1 MKKINL
7 VLTGYSELVEADK
20 HNLFLGHWCNDTIK
34 EKDINFSTQDYHWSD
49 LSKVK
54 NDYIYLKNIY
64 ELFLS
69 TLTLYLNDLHKE
81 NRSENY
87 WRVIIG
93 PWLLQST
100 CIIFD
105 RWETLKKS
113 FRDNQN
119 KFDEVNIIKFDEEH
133 LISNDFYNFTEKM
146 ESHSWNHKLFIEII
160 KELKPNIKFKEKT
173 FNKGQNQSSRKN
185 NRINLRII
193 DKLLSIFPSDQKK
206 LFYQANFKIFDSVV
220 LYLKNG
226 IMCRDFN
233 EFNFKANNKN
243 FIERK
248 KLNLNFDFKND
259 FEKFLSKFILRI
271 MPSSYLENYKLLL
284 DNSLQLKFNPDVI
297 LTAFAHFN
305 NDFFKIWIAQKILE
319 NKRFYICSHGGWV
332 EKEINF
338 GSWEKSALKFISWKK
353 EEGKNFIQMP
363 PNFFLKKRKI
373 LDKLDGKSLLFL
385 SYHVESYAHRIQDGP
400 ISSDIL
406 NNHDQWL
413 QFFKTLN
420 TKIKEKIIFRQGP
433 FNDNWGFKHKFINNF
448 GEKYISKKKK
458 LEHDFSNSK
467 IIINTA
473 MQTTFF
479 ETMKVGLPTI
489 ILLKNDLWNL
499 SKDLIVFYNK
509 LKSNN
514 VIFTNYVDAVKHLNT
529 IWENPLV
536 WWNSEE
542 LLKLRNEFFKICCL
556 ESQNNLN
563 SWLEFTK
570 KI

>member
-1 MKKINL
+1 M
-7 VLTGYSELVEADK
+7 
-20 HNLFLGHWCNDTIK
+20 NLFIVD
-34 EKDINFSTQDYHWSD
+34 F
-49 LSKVK
+49 
-54 NDYIYLKNIY
+54 
-64 ELFLS
+64 
-69 TLTLYLNDLHKE
+69 YLNDLHKE

-160 KELKPNIKFKEKT
+160 KELKKNIKFKEKT

-297 LTAFAHFN
+297 FTAFAHFN

-338 GSWEKSALKFISWKK
+338 GSWEKSALKFVSWKK

-373 LDKLDGKSLLFL
+373 LDKLEGKSLLFL
-385 SYHVESYAHRIQDGP
+385 SYHVETYAHRIHDGP

-406 NNHDQWL
+406 NNHEQWL
-413 QFFKTLN
+413 QFLKILN
-420 TKIKEKIIFRQGP
+420 TNIKEKIIFRQGP
-433 FNDNWGFKHKFINNF
+433 FSDNWCFKQKFISNF
-448 GEKYISKKKK
+448 GKKFISKKNK

-514 VIFTNYVDAVKHLNT
+514 VIFTNHVDAVKHLNT
-529 IWENPLV
+529 IWEDPLV